1 MQIILYLP
9 KMVVSDSAA
18 SRKSLVAMARPL
30 ASSIGTSTN
39 DFLKDC
45 TMVLPG
51 GMTGA
56 DMAALGEVV
65 SLGYGS

>member
-1 MQIILYLP
+1 MQIILYVP

-30 ASSIGTSTN
+30 ASSMGTSTK

-51 GMTGA
+51 GITGA
-56 DMAALGEVV
+56 DMAALGR
-65 SLGYGS
+65 